1 MNIIFSKFLNCEP
14 DKQERILNAAIK
26 EFAQKGF
33 EKASTNEIVKD
44 ANISKGLL
52 FHYFNNK
59 KDLYFF
65 LYDYSLNIFMND
77 FFGKIDL
84 KEKDVFNRLRQM
96 ATLKLE
102 LIQKYPEMFKF
113 ILVANLEEAAEVKN
127 ELGQR
132 NRNTLSQSYQ
142 KMFDGINLSLFREG
156 IDIQRAIQILIWTIE
171 GFSNQEAEKA
181 RVLHSKEI
189 DYDQALAEIDNYLEL
204 LKKCFYK

>member
-1 MNIIFSKFLNCEP
+1 MSIIFSKFLNCEP
-14 DKQERILNAAIK
+14 YKQERILNAAIK

-132 NRNTLSQSYQ
+132 NRNTLTQSYQ
-142 KMFDGINLSLFREG
+142 KIFDEINVSLFREG
-156 IDIQRAIQILIWTIE
+156 IDIQEAIQILIWTIE
-171 GFSNQEAEKA
+171 GFSNREAEKA
-181 RVLHSKEI
+181 RGLHSKEI
-189 DYDQALAEIDNYLEL
+189 DYDQALAEIDHYLEL

>member
-1 MNIIFSKFLNCEP
+1 MYIIFSKFLNCEP

-84 KEKDVFNRLRQM
+84 KEKDVFHRLRQM

-132 NRNTLSQSYQ
+132 NRNTLTQSYQ
-142 KMFDGINLSLFREG
+142 KIFDEINVSLFREG
-156 IDIQRAIQILIWTIE
+156 IDIQEAIQILIWTIE
-171 GFSNQEAEKA
+171 GFSNREAEKA
-181 RVLHSKEI
+181 RGLHSKEI
-189 DYDQALAEIDNYLEL
+189 DYDQALGEMDHYLEL
-204 LKKCFYK
+204 LKRCFYK